1 MSLSGNTLFLLLL
14 MCMLKNVICY
24 GSLNP
29 QWLTVHIQGHFWNK
43 FQKFTFI
50 LLSPYHLN
58 AFLQQLFIKI
68 INKKLLPK
76 LNRRPCNRNSVLYA
90 FYTWLEVCLPLS
102 YVCVSLC
109 LFVCL
114 SVSASSFVCMF
125 PSLSLQ
131 TSNSVSYGSQVWW
144 IENQWKVTSF
154 TSIFKMGF
162 FSTPTSCT
170 PSKAKLNFIT
180 CGRRPVISCSSQ
192 VQEAV
197 SINSRLQW
205 SQKIVT
211 NAVVC

>member
-1 MSLSGNTLFLLLL
+1 MARS
-14 MCMLKNVICY
+14 
-24 GSLNP
+24 
-29 QWLTVHIQGHFWNK
+29 
-43 FQKFTFI
+43 
-50 LLSPYHLN
+50 
-58 AFLQQLFIKI
+58 
-68 INKKLLPK
+68 
-76 LNRRPCNRNSVLYA
+76 
-90 FYTWLEVCLPLS
+90 VCLPLS

-154 TSIFKMGF
+154 KSIFKMGF

-211 NAVVC
+211 NAVVCLHGSQYEYGCGIAAFYCNSHQWLAGGYTFHNLVMMAVWIP